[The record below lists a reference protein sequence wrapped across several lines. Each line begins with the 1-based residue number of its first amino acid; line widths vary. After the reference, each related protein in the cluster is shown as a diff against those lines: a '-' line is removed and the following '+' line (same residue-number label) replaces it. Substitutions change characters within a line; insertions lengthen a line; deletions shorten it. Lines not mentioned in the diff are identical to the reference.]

1 MKRVQFLA
9 HRSTKGEIERLLS
22 HETMY
27 YLHTFLM
34 WQKLID
40 DVVSNFACSTYIS
53 MKKKKRGQMSLQ
65 TNFVKCCMT
74 FAISHSALLTSRTIE
89 ISSRLAESCYLL
101 SFKTSIKRRIVN
113 QSLDFQLKLLL
124 II

>member
-1 MKRVQFLA
+1 MKHVQFLA

-40 DVVSNFACSTYIS
+40 DVVSNFAHCSTYIPNEE
-53 MKKKKRGQMSLQ
+53 KKTGSNEFANKFCQMLHDIRYF
-65 TNFVKCCMT
+65 T
-74 FAISHSALLTSRTIE
+74 
-89 ISSRLAESCYLL
+89 
-101 SFKTSIKRRIVN
+101 
-113 QSLDFQLKLLL
+113 
-124 II
+124 